1 MQRLLLKI
9 LLYFF
14 LSNYALVGA
23 SYSNAQADVGQTK
36 ALLETREL
44 IELGKYEKADDI
56 IILQLKE
63 KPRDAQWR
71 YLEALLKAEMGVSLK
86 NKDILD
92 NAVFLFERL
101 SEEFPELPEPYNNLA
116 VLYDKMGQ
124 EQKAID
130 SFKLAILNNPDYA
143 LAYENLAD
151 LYLFLARETYLEG
164 ISKSKK
170 NNDRLEAKS
179 NFLKNIPFLSKSLD
193 LDTLKKEGL
202 RSEIYCF
209 YKFRKVHSFPFPGR
223 CSSNCKKFLRICG
236 RKIL

>member
-14 LSNYALVGA
+14 LTNFALIGA
-23 SYSNAQADVGQTK
+23 SYSNPQVDGGQTK
-36 ALLETREL
+36 ALLQTREL
-44 IELGKYEKADDI
+44 IELGKYEEADTVI
-56 IILQLKE
+56 IAQLNE

-71 YLEALLKAEMGVSLK
+71 YLEALLKAEMGLSMK
-86 NKDILD
+86 NKKILD

-116 VLYDKMGQ
+116 VLYDRMGQ
-124 EQKAID
+124 EQKAIK

-164 ISKSKK
+164 MSKGRK

-179 NFLKNIPFLSKSLD
+179 NFLKNIPFFSSKSLD
-193 LDTLKKEGL
+193 LETLKKEGVA
-202 RSEIYCF
+202 
-209 YKFRKVHSFPFPGR
+209 K
-223 CSSNCKKFLRICG
+223 
-236 RKIL
+236 

>member
-14 LSNYALVGA
+14 LSNLALIGA
-23 SYSNAQADVGQTK
+23 SYSNPMVPEGQTK
-36 ALLETREL
+36 ALVQTREL
-44 IELGKYEKADDI
+44 IELGKYDEANAI
-56 IILQLKE
+56 IEVQLNE

-71 YLEALLKAEMGVSLK
+71 YLEALLNAEMGLSMK

-124 EQKAID
+124 EQKAIK
-130 SFKLAILNNPDYA
+130 SFKLAILNNPDYT

-164 ISKSKK
+164 MSKGRK

-179 NFLKNIPFLSKSLD
+179 NFLKNIPFFSSKSLD
-193 LDTLKKEGL
+193 LETLKIEG
-202 RSEIYCF
+202 IA
-209 YKFRKVHSFPFPGR
+209 K
-223 CSSNCKKFLRICG
+223 
-236 RKIL
+236 

>member
-14 LSNYALVGA
+14 LSNYALLGA
-23 SYSNAQADVGQTK
+23 LDSNAQADLGQTK

-44 IELGKYEKADDI
+44 IELGKYEKADAI
-56 IILQLKE
+56 IIVQLKE

-71 YLEALLKAEMGVSLK
+71 YLEALLRAEMGLSLK

-92 NAVFLFERL
+92 RAVFLFERL

-116 VLYDKMGQ
+116 VLYNKMGR
-124 EQKAID
+124 EQKAIK
-130 SFKLAILNNPDYA
+130 SFELAILNNPGYT

-151 LYLFLARETYLEG
+151 LYLFLARETYLKG
-164 ISKSKK
+164 IKKSRK

-179 NFLKNIPFLSKSLD
+179 NFLKNVPFFSFKSLD
-193 LDTLKKEGL
+193 LDTLKKEGVT
-202 RSEIYCF
+202 
-209 YKFRKVHSFPFPGR
+209 K
-223 CSSNCKKFLRICG
+223 
-236 RKIL
+236 

>member
-14 LSNYALVGA
+14 LSNFALIGA
-23 SYSNAQADVGQTK
+23 SHSNPQVDGSQTK
-36 ALLETREL
+36 ALLQTREL
-44 IELGKYEKADDI
+44 IELGKYEEAESI
-56 IILQLKE
+56 IMVQLNE

-71 YLEALLKAEMGVSLK
+71 YLEALLKAEMGLSMK

-92 NAVFLFERL
+92 TAVFLFERL

-124 EQKAID
+124 EQKAIK
-130 SFKLAILNNPDYA
+130 SFKLAILNNPDYT

-151 LYLFLARETYLEG
+151 LYLFLARETYLKG
-164 ISKSKK
+164 MSKGRK

-179 NFLKNIPFLSKSLD
+179 NFLKNIPFFSPKSLD
-193 LDTLKKEGL
+193 LETLKKEGVA
-202 RSEIYCF
+202 
-209 YKFRKVHSFPFPGR
+209 K
-223 CSSNCKKFLRICG
+223 
-236 RKIL
+236 

>member
-14 LSNYALVGA
+14 LSNFAHIAALYASPEVDG
-23 SYSNAQADVGQTK
+23 GQTK
-36 ALLETREL
+36 ALLQTREL
-44 IELGKYEKADDI
+44 IELGKYEDADAI
-56 IILQLKE
+56 IIMQLNE

-71 YLEALLKAEMGVSLK
+71 YLEALLKAEMGLSMK

-92 NAVFLFERL
+92 SAVFLFERL

-124 EQKAID
+124 EQKAIK
-130 SFKLAILNNPDYA
+130 SFKLAILNNPDYT

-164 ISKSKK
+164 MSKGRK

-179 NFLKNIPFLSKSLD
+179 NFLKNIPFFLSKSLD
-193 LDTLKKEGL
+193 LEALKKEGVA
-202 RSEIYCF
+202 
-209 YKFRKVHSFPFPGR
+209 K
-223 CSSNCKKFLRICG
+223 
-236 RKIL
+236 

>member
-1 MQRLLLKI
+1 MQRLPLKL

-14 LSNYALVGA
+14 LSNCAFIGT
-23 SYSNAQADVGQTK
+23 SYTNAQADIGQTE

-44 IELGKYEKADDI
+44 IELGKYDKAEDFI
-56 IILQLKE
+56 VLQLKK

-71 YLEALLKAEMGVSLK
+71 YLEALLKAEIGVSLK
-86 NKDILD
+86 SKDILS

-116 VLYDKMGQ
+116 VLYDKLGQ

-179 NFLKNIPFLSKSLD
+179 NFLKNIPFLSRSLD
-193 LDTLKKEGL
+193 LDTLKKEGAA
-202 RSEIYCF
+202 
-209 YKFRKVHSFPFPGR
+209 K
-223 CSSNCKKFLRICG
+223 
-236 RKIL
+236 

>member
-14 LSNYALVGA
+14 LSNFAHIAALYANPVVDG
-23 SYSNAQADVGQTK
+23 GQTK
-36 ALLETREL
+36 ALLQTREL
-44 IELGKYEKADDI
+44 IELGKYEEAESI
-56 IILQLKE
+56 IIMQLNE

-71 YLEALLKAEMGVSLK
+71 YLEALLKAEMGLSMK
-86 NKDILD
+86 NRDILD
-92 NAVFLFERL
+92 TAVFLFERL

-124 EQKAID
+124 EQKAIN
-130 SFKLAILNNPDYA
+130 SFKLAILNNPAYT

-164 ISKSKK
+164 ISKGRK

-179 NFLKNIPFLSKSLD
+179 NFLKNIPFFSSKSLD
-193 LDTLKKEGL
+193 LETLKKEGVA
-202 RSEIYCF
+202 
-209 YKFRKVHSFPFPGR
+209 K
-223 CSSNCKKFLRICG
+223 
-236 RKIL
+236 

>member
-9 LLYFF
+9 LVYFF
-14 LSNYALVGA
+14 LLNIALIGS
-23 SYSNAQADVGQTK
+23 SYSSPQIDGAHAK
-36 ALLETREL
+36 ALLQTREL
-44 IELGKYEKADDI
+44 IELGKYEEAESI
-56 IILQLKE
+56 IIMQLNE

-71 YLEALLKAEMGVSLK
+71 YLEALLKAEMGLSMK

-92 NAVFLFERL
+92 SAVSLFERL

-124 EQKAID
+124 EQKAIN
-130 SFKLAILNNPDYA
+130 SFKLAILNNPAYT

-164 ISKSKK
+164 MSKGRK

-179 NFLKNIPFLSKSLD
+179 NFLKNIPFFSSKSLD
-193 LDTLKKEGL
+193 LETLKKEGVA
-202 RSEIYCF
+202 
-209 YKFRKVHSFPFPGR
+209 K
-223 CSSNCKKFLRICG
+223 
-236 RKIL
+236 

>member
-1 MQRLLLKI
+1 MQRLPLKI

-14 LSNYALVGA
+14 LSNCAFIGT
-23 SYSNAQADVGQTK
+23 SYTNAQADIGQTK

-44 IELGKYEKADDI
+44 IELGKYDKAEDFI
-56 IILQLKE
+56 VLQLKK

-71 YLEALLKAEMGVSLK
+71 YLEALLKAEIGVSLK
-86 NKDILD
+86 SKDILS

-151 LYLFLARETYLEG
+151 LYLFLARETYLKG

-170 NNDRLEAKS
+170 NNDRLEKKL
-179 NFLKNIPFLSKSLD
+179 NFLKNIPFLSRSLD
-193 LDTLKKEGL
+193 LDTLNKEGDA
-202 RSEIYCF
+202 
-209 YKFRKVHSFPFPGR
+209 K
-223 CSSNCKKFLRICG
+223 
-236 RKIL
+236 

>member
-14 LSNYALVGA
+14 LSNVALIGA
-23 SYSNAQADVGQTK
+23 SYSSPQVDGGQTK
-36 ALLETREL
+36 ALMQTREL
-44 IELGKYEKADDI
+44 IELGKYEEAESI
-56 IILQLKE
+56 IIMQLNE

-71 YLEALLKAEMGVSLK
+71 YLEALLKAEMGLSMK
-86 NKDILD
+86 NRDILD
-92 NAVFLFERL
+92 TAVFLFERL

-124 EQKAID
+124 EQKAIK
-130 SFKLAILNNPDYA
+130 SFKLAILNNPDYT

-164 ISKSKK
+164 MSKGRK

-179 NFLKNIPFLSKSLD
+179 NFLKNIPFFSSKSLD
-193 LDTLKKEGL
+193 LEILKKEGVA
-202 RSEIYCF
+202 
-209 YKFRKVHSFPFPGR
+209 K
-223 CSSNCKKFLRICG
+223 
-236 RKIL
+236 

>member
-1 MQRLLLKI
+1 MQRILLKT

-14 LSNYALVGA
+14 LSNYALIGA
-23 SYSNAQADVGQTK
+23 SYSLAQADVGQTK

-44 IELGKYEKADDI
+44 IELGKYKDADAI
-56 IILQLKE
+56 IIAKLKG

-71 YLEALLKAEMGVSLK
+71 YLEALLKAEMGLSLK
-86 NKDILD
+86 DKDILN
-92 NAVFLFERL
+92 NAIFLFERL

-124 EQKAID
+124 EQKAIK
-130 SFKLAILNNPDYA
+130 SFKLAILNNPNYA

-164 ISKSKK
+164 ISKSRK

-179 NFLKNIPFLSKSLD
+179 NFLKNIPFFPSKSLD
-193 LDTLKKEGL
+193 LDTLKKEGTA
-202 RSEIYCF
+202 
-209 YKFRKVHSFPFPGR
+209 K
-223 CSSNCKKFLRICG
+223 
-236 RKIL
+236 

>member
-14 LSNYALVGA
+14 LLKFALIGA
-23 SYSNAQADVGQTK
+23 SYSNPQANGGQTK
-36 ALLETREL
+36 ALLQTREL
-44 IELGKYEKADDI
+44 IELGKYEEAESI
-56 IILQLKE
+56 IIMQLNE

-71 YLEALLKAEMGVSLK
+71 YLEALLKAEMGLSMK

-92 NAVFLFERL
+92 TAVFLFERL

-124 EQKAID
+124 EQKAIK
-130 SFKLAILNNPDYA
+130 SFKLAILNNPNYT

-164 ISKSKK
+164 MSKGRK

-179 NFLKNIPFLSKSLD
+179 NFLKNIPFFSSKSLD
-193 LDTLKKEGL
+193 LETLKKEGVA
-202 RSEIYCF
+202 
-209 YKFRKVHSFPFPGR
+209 K
-223 CSSNCKKFLRICG
+223 
-236 RKIL
+236 

>member
-14 LSNYALVGA
+14 LSNYALIGA
-23 SYSNAQADVGQTK
+23 LDSNAQADLGQTK

-44 IELGKYEKADDI
+44 IELGKYEKADAI
-56 IILQLKE
+56 IIVQLKE

-71 YLEALLKAEMGVSLK
+71 YLEALLRAEMGLSLK

-92 NAVFLFERL
+92 RAVFLFERL

-116 VLYDKMGQ
+116 VLYNKMGR
-124 EQKAID
+124 EQKAIK
-130 SFKLAILNNPDYA
+130 SFELAILNNPGYT

-151 LYLFLARETYLEG
+151 LYLFLARETYLKG
-164 ISKSKK
+164 IKKSRK

-179 NFLKNIPFLSKSLD
+179 NFLKNVPFFSFKSLD
-193 LDTLKKEGL
+193 LDTLKKEGVT
-202 RSEIYCF
+202 
-209 YKFRKVHSFPFPGR
+209 K
-223 CSSNCKKFLRICG
+223 
-236 RKIL
+236 

>member
-14 LSNYALVGA
+14 LSNFALYGA
-23 SYSNAQADVGQTK
+23 SYSNPQIDGSQIK
-36 ALLETREL
+36 ALMQTREL
-44 IELGKYEKADDI
+44 IELGKYEEADATI
-56 IILQLKE
+56 IVQLKE

-71 YLEALLKAEMGVSLK
+71 YLEALLKAEMGLSMK

-92 NAVFLFERL
+92 TAVFLFERL

-124 EQKAID
+124 EQKAIR
-130 SFKLAILNNPDYA
+130 SFKLAILNNPDYT

-164 ISKSKK
+164 MSKGRK

-179 NFLKNIPFLSKSLD
+179 NFLKNIPFFSSKSLD
-193 LDTLKKEGL
+193 LETLKKEGVA
-202 RSEIYCF
+202 
-209 YKFRKVHSFPFPGR
+209 K
-223 CSSNCKKFLRICG
+223 
-236 RKIL
+236 

>member
-14 LSNYALVGA
+14 LSNYALLGA
-23 SYSNAQADVGQTK
+23 LDSNAQADLGQTK

-44 IELGKYEKADDI
+44 IELGKYEKADAI
-56 IILQLKE
+56 IIVQLKE

-71 YLEALLKAEMGVSLK
+71 YLEALLRAEMGLSLK

-92 NAVFLFERL
+92 RAVFLFERL

-116 VLYDKMGQ
+116 VLYNKMGR
-124 EQKAID
+124 EQKAIK
-130 SFKLAILNNPDYA
+130 SFELAILNNPGYT

-151 LYLFLARETYLEG
+151 LYLFLARETYLKG
-164 ISKSKK
+164 IKKSRK

-179 NFLKNIPFLSKSLD
+179 NFLKNVPFFSFKSLD
-193 LDTLKKEGL
+193 LDTLKKEG
-202 RSEIYCF
+202 IA
-209 YKFRKVHSFPFPGR
+209 K
-223 CSSNCKKFLRICG
+223 
-236 RKIL
+236 

>member
-14 LSNYALVGA
+14 LSNYALLGA
-23 SYSNAQADVGQTK
+23 LDSNAQADLGQTK

-44 IELGKYEKADDI
+44 IELGKYEKADAI
-56 IILQLKE
+56 IIVQLKE

-71 YLEALLKAEMGVSLK
+71 YLEALLRAEMGLSLK

-92 NAVFLFERL
+92 RAVFLFERL

-116 VLYDKMGQ
+116 VLYNKMGR
-124 EQKAID
+124 EQKAIK
-130 SFKLAILNNPDYA
+130 SFELAILNNPGYT

-151 LYLFLARETYLEG
+151 LYLFLARETYLKG
-164 ISKSKK
+164 IKKSRK

-179 NFLKNIPFLSKSLD
+179 NFLKNVPFFSFKSLD

-202 RSEIYCF
+202 A
-209 YKFRKVHSFPFPGR
+209 K
-223 CSSNCKKFLRICG
+223 
-236 RKIL
+236 

>member
-14 LSNYALVGA
+14 LSNFALIGA
-23 SYSNAQADVGQTK
+23 LYSNPKIDGGQTK
-36 ALLETREL
+36 ALMQTREL
-44 IELGKYEKADDI
+44 IELGKYEAANAVI
-56 IILQLKE
+56 IAQLNE

-71 YLEALLKAEMGVSLK
+71 YLEALLKAEMGLSMK
-86 NKDILD
+86 NKKILD

-124 EQKAID
+124 EQKAIK
-130 SFKLAILNNPDYA
+130 SFKLAILNNPNYT

-164 ISKSKK
+164 MSKGRK

-179 NFLKNIPFLSKSLD
+179 NFLKNIPFFSSKSLD
-193 LDTLKKEGL
+193 LETLKKEGVA
-202 RSEIYCF
+202 
-209 YKFRKVHSFPFPGR
+209 K
-223 CSSNCKKFLRICG
+223 
-236 RKIL
+236 

>member
-1 MQRLLLKI
+1 MLLKILKAAPYHSGVGYNLTDKCTMQRLPLKI

-23 SYSNAQADVGQTK
+23 LYSNAQADVGQTK

-56 IILQLKE
+56 IVLQLKE

-71 YLEALLKAEMGVSLK
+71 YLEALLKAEIGVSLR
-86 NKDILD
+86 NKDILS

-101 SEEFPELPEPYNNLA
+101 AEEFPELPEPYNNLA

-130 SFKLAILNNPDYA
+130 SFKLAILSNPDYA

-151 LYLFLARETYLEG
+151 LYLILAKETYLEG
-164 ISKSKK
+164 INKSKK

-179 NFLKNIPFLSKSLD
+179 NFLKNIPFLSRSLD
-193 LDTLKKEGL
+193 LDTLKKEGAT
-202 RSEIYCF
+202 
-209 YKFRKVHSFPFPGR
+209 K
-223 CSSNCKKFLRICG
+223 
-236 RKIL
+236 

>member
-1 MQRLLLKI
+1 
-9 LLYFF
+9 
-14 LSNYALVGA
+14 
-23 SYSNAQADVGQTK
+23 
-36 ALLETREL
+36 
-44 IELGKYEKADDI
+44 
-56 IILQLKE
+56 
-63 KPRDAQWR
+63 
-71 YLEALLKAEMGVSLK
+71 MGLSLK

-179 NFLKNIPFLSKSLD
+179 NFLKNIPFLSRSLD
-193 LDTLKKEGL
+193 LDTLKKEGAA
-202 RSEIYCF
+202 
-209 YKFRKVHSFPFPGR
+209 K
-223 CSSNCKKFLRICG
+223 
-236 RKIL
+236 

>member
-14 LSNYALVGA
+14 LSNFALIGA
-23 SYSNAQADVGQTK
+23 SYSNPQVDGSQTK
-36 ALLETREL
+36 ALLQTREL
-44 IELGKYEKADDI
+44 IELGKYEEAESI
-56 IILQLKE
+56 IMVQLNE

-71 YLEALLKAEMGVSLK
+71 YLEALLKAEMGLSMK

-92 NAVFLFERL
+92 TAVFLFERL

-124 EQKAID
+124 EQKAIK
-130 SFKLAILNNPDYA
+130 SFKLAILNNPDYT

-164 ISKSKK
+164 MSKGRK

-179 NFLKNIPFLSKSLD
+179 NFLKNIPFFSSKSLD
-193 LDTLKKEGL
+193 LETLKKEGVA
-202 RSEIYCF
+202 
-209 YKFRKVHSFPFPGR
+209 K
-223 CSSNCKKFLRICG
+223 
-236 RKIL
+236 